1 MVPTVF
7 VMIDTTHF
15 AIVFSCS
22 SHLTCVSKKA
32 VCYGMKRLVLVNT
45 DKLVRWLDCY
55 AGDNSIKPHN
65 PRYIAAPVIGPP
77 HQLFQTATS
86 LSHEEPTQ

>member
-1 MVPTVF
+1 VVPTVF
-7 VMIDTTHF
+7 VMIDTTHC
-15 AIVFSCS
+15 AIVFSCP
-22 SHLTCVSKKA
+22 SHLTCVPKKA
-32 VCYGMKRLVLVNT
+32 VRYGMKRLVLVNT

-65 PRYIAAPVIGPP
+65 PSNIATPVMGWP

-86 LSHEEPTQ
+86 LSYEEPTQ